1 MTEAPKKVDKKDAPT
16 KLSLEQA
23 IKNGDAVLK
32 SSVDAMIA
40 EEMEKK
46 ISKLKADLRAEI
58 QKEDSIAKIA
68 GSKMGAQ
75 SFLTASGL
83 GDIDFAQR
91 LMTLNI
97 SPKMATHL
105 RDEHMRLTDAQL
117 WEHVRNQLHKASL
130 TAQVKTHST
139 IGL

>member
-1 MTEAPKKVDKKDAPT
+1 
-16 KLSLEQA
+16 
-23 IKNGDAVLK
+23 
-32 SSVDAMIA
+32 MIA

-46 ISKLKADLRAEI
+46 IKNLKKDLRAEI
-58 QKEDSIAKIA
+58 HAEEAIAKVA

-83 GDIDFAQR
+83 GDMDFAQR

-97 SPKMATHL
+97 SPKLATHL

-117 WEHVRNQLHKASL
+117 WKYVRTQLHQASM
-130 TAQVKTHST
+130 TAQVKTHGTT
-139 IGL
+139 IGG